1 MQITLFNLDTGNVE
15 DNDQEEEEKEEVI
28 PHSD

>member
-1 MQITLFNLDTGNVE
+1 MQITLFNLDTGKVE
-15 DNDQEEEEKEEVI
+15 ENDQEEEEEEVI